1 MSYSRFGES
10 YWYTFW
16 ACAPVDSI
24 ENRDSAIFEICPLL
38 SFTAAELRANV
49 DECLERAKLADLEKE
64 TTYYRG
70 QATEFD
76 LAELRAMM
84 LEFVADV
91 DAKYSTGDTL
101 DGSRKA
107 RP

>member
-1 MSYSRFGES
+1 MSYSGFGES

-49 DECLERAKLADLEKE
+49 DECVERAKLADLEME

-70 QATEFD
+70 QATDFD